1 MDDLTNAAKSLDKGV
16 RFDEN
21 KIEELVEG
29 DKNVPD
35 DERTMEEVKKIANT
49 IFKCIQ
55 FTTDCPSNHQSG
67 KVPVLDLQL
76 YVEEDGLVKHEFY
89 EKPCANKFVIPAQ
102 SAHSKKMRMS
112 LLVEEGLRRLRNS
125 SRGLDGEVRRRVMTS
140 WSMKLKRSGY
150 PTTTRHQVISEAVKK
165 F

>member
-1 MDDLTNAAKSLDKGV
+1 MKRFGKKFRVLLKKLKVEVELLKSYVDDVTNAAKSLDKGV

-21 KIEELVEG
+21 KMKMVRIEELVEG

-55 FTTDCPSNHQSG
+55 FTTDCPSNNQSG

-76 YVEEDGLVKHEFY
+76 YVG
-89 EKPCANKFVIPAQ
+89 
-102 SAHSKKMRMS
+102 RMDWLNMNFMKSHVQTS
-112 LLVEEGLRRLRNS
+112 LLSQHSQHIV
-125 SRGLDGEVRRRVMTS
+125 
-140 WSMKLKRSGY
+140 KR
-150 PTTTRHQVISEAVKK
+150 
-165 F
+165 